1 MQQTQTGRPRPVSPD
16 ESDGVAGNRR
26 LTSVTAIALLVL
38 LFVEGLTVL
47 VGVRQEIRIHV
58 FVGML
63 LLPPIALKL
72 TSVGYRFA
80 RYYTRSPSYRA
91 AGPPSW
97 IMRALGPL
105 VVLTTVTLFAS
116 GVVLIAFGRN
126 GLTLGIHK
134 LSFFVWFGAMTI
146 HVLGHARRLP
156 GAVAEEWS
164 RRTRGRGT
172 AVRVGAL
179 GVSLAFGVI
188 LAVLTVHLAGPW
200 AHHRFDGGFRGDH

>member
-1 MQQTQTGRPRPVSPD
+1 MAQTERTRTSTTG

-47 VGVRQEIRIHV
+47 FGVRQEIRIHV

-72 TSVGYRFA
+72 ASVGYRFV
-80 RYYTRSPSYRA
+80 RYYSRSPSYRA
-91 AGPPSW
+91 AGPPNW

-116 GVVLIAFGRN
+116 GVVLIVFGRN

-134 LSFFVWFGAMTI
+134 LSFFAWFGAMSI
-146 HVLGHARRLP
+146 HVLGHVKRLP

-164 RRTRGRGT
+164 RRARVRGT

-179 GVSLAFGVI
+179 GLSLALGVI

-200 AHHRFDGGFRGDH
+200 AHHRFDGGLRGDH

>member
-1 MQQTQTGRPRPVSPD
+1 MSTA

-26 LTSVTAIALLVL
+26 LTSVTAIALLAL

-63 LLPPIALKL
+63 LVPPIALKL
-72 TSVGYRFA
+72 ASVGYRFV
-80 RYYTRSPSYRA
+80 RYYTGSASYRA
-91 AGPPSW
+91 AGPPRW
-97 IMRALGPL
+97 IMRALGPV

-116 GVVLIAFGRN
+116 GIVLIVFGRN

-134 LSFFVWFGAMTI
+134 LSFFVWFGAMAI
-146 HVLGHARRLP
+146 HVLGHIRRLP

-179 GVSLAFGVI
+179 GVSLALGVA
-188 LAVLTVHLAGPW
+188 LAALTVHLAGPW
-200 AHHRFDGGFRGDH
+200 AHHGFDRGFRDEH